1 MAKTDRPLLTSISE
15 SLTPG
20 RVGQLIAG
28 LGAVFALLGAFATVL
43 LVIGVVLMIIGVIV
57 SAPVAS
63 YPGPQMDEWWM
74 LMGAGAM
81 VVLLGFAVGLL
92 LSTIGGVLVAG
103 GAVATLI
110 SLGLGF
116 PVDDLD

>member
-1 MAKTDRPLLTSISE
+1 MTSISE

-20 RVGQLIAG
+20 RAGQLVAG
-28 LGAVFALLGAFATVL
+28 LGAVFALLGAFTTIL
-43 LVIGVVLMIIGVIV
+43 LIVGVVLMIIGVV
-57 SAPVAS
+57 LSAPVAS
-63 YPGPQMDEWWM
+63 LPGPQIDEWWM
-74 LMGAGAM
+74 LMGAGTM

-103 GAVATLI
+103 GAVTTLI
-110 SLGLGF
+110 ALGLGF